1 MSSYR
6 ETIKPVRNRM
16 RKFDYHS
23 VLDAISRYLLE
34 TDAGGA
40 ERARRLPWVAERLA
54 AWALRDEPRLYGH
67 VPMQRDDLLKCMNMA
82 WTGVDALAGWPR
94 NGNPLALLMRQMLL
108 AQVPHQ
114 QDRGMGAFA
123 RQIAL
128 LGRLQP
134 NSRLRLVIERKVGLR
149 AEVYL
154 QLAFLLWLKA
164 SEGIHD
170 VFTPPYLDTLAQAF
184 GRDTLQTFLRTTI
197 TPIEIVRRELKVF
210 DDDEWFQPNVLY
222 RFPFVHS
229 QQGLY
234 FWGAPCLHR
243 HIEYA
248 FSDIVANA
256 GDPAAKQAFE
266 DAFEH
271 YVGAALK
278 RSYAQVF
285 DEQAIKQRFGVQ
297 GPCSDFL
304 LVEDTAIV
312 LFEVKNKSLSVDL
325 PASASVRT
333 LQAKFRGTLLKAD
346 AQLDNVAGYV
356 RRIPE
361 FAAMPLY
368 RVIVTYGD
376 LMLGQPDYLFDNMEK
391 LAQPIVILSI
401 DELETLA
408 EAVRLKRCTMGA
420 FFADFLARRT
430 DPQRALFAPGQ
441 LLADA
446 AYRLERAP
454 EHLVA
459 VYDAVV
465 DPITEKLEQVQAQ
478 TARVAAS

>member
-1 MSSYR
+1 MMGAHPLRISTTTSSYR

-67 VPMQRDDLLKCMNMA
+67 VPLQRDDLLKCMNMA

-170 VFTPPYLDTLAQAF
+170 VFPPPYLDTLAQAF

-222 RFPFVHS
+222 LSHPS
-229 QQGLY
+229 
-234 FWGAPCLHR
+234 
-243 HIEYA
+243 
-248 FSDIVANA
+248 
-256 GDPAAKQAFE
+256 
-266 DAFEH
+266 
-271 YVGAALK
+271 
-278 RSYAQVF
+278 RSC
-285 DEQAIKQRFGVQ
+285 G
-297 GPCSDFL
+297 GS
-304 LVEDTAIV
+304 
-312 LFEVKNKSLSVDL
+312 
-325 PASASVRT
+325 
-333 LQAKFRGTLLKAD
+333 
-346 AQLDNVAGYV
+346 
-356 RRIPE
+356 
-361 FAAMPLY
+361 
-368 RVIVTYGD
+368 
-376 LMLGQPDYLFDNMEK
+376 
-391 LAQPIVILSI
+391 
-401 DELETLA
+401 
-408 EAVRLKRCTMGA
+408 
-420 FFADFLARRT
+420 
-430 DPQRALFAPGQ
+430 
-441 LLADA
+441 
-446 AYRLERAP
+446 
-454 EHLVA
+454 
-459 VYDAVV
+459 
-465 DPITEKLEQVQAQ
+465 
-478 TARVAAS
+478 